1 MPEPL
6 PDEFRLIPLDK
17 IVEPWVVLRVVSR
30 ESVEYLEL
38 RDSLAA
44 VGPLNSICVRSSA
57 RQPDRYEVVDG
68 LYRYTAALELRLAAL
83 PCIVK
88 HHLTDE
94 DVLAIQIQANA
105 LRPETTAVEYAR
117 QIKRIMDALTA
128 RQAADATLAD
138 VSNLIHKSPA
148 WIGDQLRLLSLRPDI
163 QKAVERG
170 EIPLRSAYALA
181 KLPRI
186 HQMQL
191 VERAKTAPAR
201 EFVPVAARLVKQIQ
215 ESARQG
221 KLHDLCKDF
230 EAVPHLR
237 PLKDV
242 LTEYREHQLGGLALT
257 KADCKTPVAGWYLAL
272 QWALNLDEESIHQQR
287 ERVLARSRANLLEQR
302 IEPCDD
308 NECPTFSMPES

>member
-1 MPEPL
+1 M
-6 PDEFRLIPLDK
+6 
-17 IVEPWVVLRVVSR
+17 
-30 ESVEYLEL
+30 
-38 RDSLAA
+38 
-44 VGPLNSICVRSSA
+44 
-57 RQPDRYEVVDG
+57 
-68 LYRYTAALELRLAAL
+68 
-83 PCIVK
+83 
-88 HHLTDE
+88 
-94 DVLAIQIQANA
+94 
-105 LRPETTAVEYAR
+105 EYAR

-138 VSNLIHKSPA
+138 VSNMIHKSPA
-148 WIGDQLRLLSLRPDI
+148 WISDQLRLLGLRPDI

-170 EIPLRSAYALA
+170 EIPRKSAYTLA
-181 KLPRI
+181 KLPHI
-186 HQMQL
+186 HQVQL
-191 VERAKTAPAR
+191 VERAKTIPSR

-230 EAVPHLR
+230 EPVPHLR
-237 PLKDV
+237 SLKDV

-272 QWALNLDEESIHQQR
+272 QWVLNLDEESIRQQR
-287 ERVLARSRANLLEQR
+287 ERVLARSRANLLERR